1 MYNSLAYRDIDPF
14 DARSCTVLARRH
26 IYMTNQRSTGRAQT
40 GTTGEIAG
48 GGAAMLH
55 CVGQESCGGI
65 LVRWPD
71 LKLFDA
77 SQQARS
83 VPVLMVLG
91 LRAAVASPA
100 AQTLN
105 NVSNMKLA
113 TARGPPQDDALKH
126 FRHYLFSSIR
136 RNTVFTADS
145 RICFKTI
152 QRNKLSEMFHY

>member
-1 MYNSLAYRDIDPF
+1 
-14 DARSCTVLARRH
+14 
-26 IYMTNQRSTGRAQT
+26 
-40 GTTGEIAG
+40 
-48 GGAAMLH
+48 
-55 CVGQESCGGI
+55 
-65 LVRWPD
+65 
-71 LKLFDA
+71 
-77 SQQARS
+77 
-83 VPVLMVLG
+83 MVLG

-100 AQTLN
+100 AQTLK